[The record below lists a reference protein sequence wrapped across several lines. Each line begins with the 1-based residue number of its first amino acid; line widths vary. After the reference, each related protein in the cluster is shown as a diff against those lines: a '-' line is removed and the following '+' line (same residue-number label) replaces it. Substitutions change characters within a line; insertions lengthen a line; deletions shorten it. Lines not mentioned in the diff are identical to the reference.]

1 MGIMFRN
8 KRGEGYVPICVVIL
22 VIMMSFSV
30 ILVYS
35 SAITHVRLQKTN
47 TETVFDS
54 FVTQNSILIYN
65 NIKQGRNATD
75 KMNTAP
81 FYTMLKS
88 FCTLE
93 EKGGK
98 YYSYDADGTEQFHM
112 TKPKMEFIEADK
124 LELSVTFTIYIPIR
138 FAGATVSTA
147 EVPVKITSELTSK
160 N

>member
-1 MGIMFRN
+1 
-8 KRGEGYVPICVVIL
+8 
-22 VIMMSFSV
+22 MSKYNYKKIESEINIDLNLECNTNIIKEFPDLYHYFSE
-30 ILVYS
+30 LEY
-35 SAITHVRLQKTN
+35 T
-47 TETVFDS
+47 
-54 FVTQNSILIYN
+54 YN

-75 KMNTAP
+75 KLNTAP
-81 FYTMLKS
+81 FYTMLKN

-112 TKPKMEFIEADK
+112 AKPKMEFIEADK
-124 LELSVTFTIYIPIR
+124 LELSVTFTMYIPIR

>member
-1 MGIMFRN
+1 MLLKN
-8 KRGEGYVPICVVIL
+8 KHGESYVPICVVLLMIA
-22 VIMMSFSV
+22 MSFSV

-35 SAITHVRLQKTN
+35 SAITHVRVQKTN

-54 FVTQNSILIYN
+54 FVAQNSILIYS

-75 KMNTAP
+75 HLNTAP

-93 EKGGK
+93 EKDGK

-112 TKPKMEFIEADK
+112 TKPKMEFIEDDT
-124 LELSVTFTIYIPIR
+124 LELYVTFTMYVPIR